1 MAEDKWFKIINDDID
16 DIPVS
21 VEKLKSKYWQKSLLF
36 IILVVIGS
44 ILMGVGRSNG
54 LVALGCFLAISGI
67 GNILAEATMCH
78 NQLCLYRLIKE
89 IRASE
94 RFKSE

>member
-44 ILMGVGRSNG
+44 ILMGVGRS
-54 LVALGCFLAISGI
+54 
-67 GNILAEATMCH
+67 AT
-78 NQLCLYRLIKE
+78 
-89 IRASE
+89 A
-94 RFKSE
+94 